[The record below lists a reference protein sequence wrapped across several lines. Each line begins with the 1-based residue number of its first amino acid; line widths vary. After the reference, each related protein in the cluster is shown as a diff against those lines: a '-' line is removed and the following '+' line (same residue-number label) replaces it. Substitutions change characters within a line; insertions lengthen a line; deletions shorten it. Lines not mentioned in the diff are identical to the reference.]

1 MCSFSSKKFANAALF
16 MTELL
21 GPLCLSKIFHAEVIG
36 SVSFSIADMAPL
48 KEKISPDSG
57 PMEVAM

>member
-21 GPLCLSKIFHAEVIG
+21 RPVYLSKIFHAEAIG
-36 SVSFSIADMAPL
+36 SVSFLIADMAPL
-48 KEKISPDSG
+48 KETIHS
-57 PMEVAM
+57 